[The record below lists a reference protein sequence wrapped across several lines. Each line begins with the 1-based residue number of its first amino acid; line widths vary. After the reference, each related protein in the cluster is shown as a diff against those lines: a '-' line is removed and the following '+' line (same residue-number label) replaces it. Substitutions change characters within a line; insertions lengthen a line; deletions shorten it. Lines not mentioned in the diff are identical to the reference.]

1 MKDTSMIISLI
12 AAMDQNRL
20 IGQGN
25 RLPWRLPADMKHF
38 RKLTLGKPLVM
49 GRRTFESI
57 GKPLAK
63 RTNIILTRDRNFR
76 ASGCIVTHSV
86 DEALRK
92 ANDCEELMIIGGH
105 SVYEQFL
112 DCAGRFYLTQIHECF
127 EGDVYFPEFE
137 LSRWR
142 EVKRVKR
149 ESDNDNPH
157 SYDFVFLHRD
167 PSSD

>member
-1 MKDTSMIISLI
+1 MIISLI
-12 AAMDQNRL
+12 AAMDRNRL

-38 RKLTLGKPLVM
+38 RKLTLGKPVVM

-63 RTNIILTRDRNFR
+63 RTNIILTRDPHFR
-76 ASGCIVTHSV
+76 ASGCIVTHGV
-86 DEALRK
+86 DQALSEA
-92 ANDCEELMIIGGH
+92 DGCEELMIIGGY

-112 DCAGRFYLTQIHECF
+112 DCAGRFYLTQIHECL

-137 LSRWR
+137 LSHWR
-142 EVKRVKR
+142 EVKRVKH

-157 SYDFVFLHRD
+157 SFDCVLLHKKNC
-167 PSSD
+167 

>member
-1 MKDTSMIISLI
+1 MIISLI

-38 RKLTLGKPLVM
+38 RKLTLGKPVVM

-57 GKPLAK
+57 GNPLAK
-63 RTNIILTRDRNFR
+63 RTNIILTRDLKFR
-76 ASGCIVTHSV
+76 ARGCIVARSV
-86 DEALRK
+86 DDALEK
-92 ANDCEELMIIGGH
+92 ADDCEELMIIGGH

-112 DCAGRFYLTQIHECF
+112 RCAARFYLTKIHECF
-127 EGDVYFPEFE
+127 EGDVYFPQFE
-137 LSRWR
+137 LSDWR
-142 EVKRVKR
+142 EVRRIRR
-149 ESDNDNPH
+149 EPDSDNPH
-157 SYDFVFLHRD
+157 SYDFVFLHRT

>member
-1 MKDTSMIISLI
+1 MIISLI
-12 AAMDQNRL
+12 AAMDRNRL

-38 RKLTLGKPLVM
+38 RKLTLGKPVVM

-57 GKPLAK
+57 GKPLTK
-63 RTNIILTRDRNFR
+63 RTNIILTRDPHFR
-76 ASGCIVTHSV
+76 TSGCIVTHSV

-92 ANDCEELMIIGGH
+92 ANGCEEVMIIGGY

-112 DCAGRFYLTQIHECF
+112 DCAKHLYLTQIHECF

-137 LSRWR
+137 LSDWR
-142 EVKRVKR
+142 EVRRVKHQPD
-149 ESDNDNPH
+149 SDNPH

-167 PSSD
+167 PFTIPD